1 MDNPNSIHEG
11 SSIYSGLDFSK
22 NFDLVK
28 KFLIDNTKQGNHF
41 YIPDGRKDHLQIVHE
56 GKKNLLCEICGKSFS
71 HVGDLKRHI
80 LRVCKDYECES
91 CAKTFTEV
99 KHLKTHIRTV

>member
-11 SSIYSGLDFSK
+11 SSIYGGLDFFK
-22 NFDLVK
+22 NLDLVK
-28 KFLIDNTKQGNHF
+28 KFLIENKKQGNHF
-41 YIPDGRKDHLQIVHE
+41 YIPGSTDHLQIVHE
-56 GKKNLLCEICGKSFS
+56 GKKNHLCEICGKFFS

-80 LRVCKDYECES
+80 LRVCKDYECEL

-99 KHLKTHIRTV
+99 K